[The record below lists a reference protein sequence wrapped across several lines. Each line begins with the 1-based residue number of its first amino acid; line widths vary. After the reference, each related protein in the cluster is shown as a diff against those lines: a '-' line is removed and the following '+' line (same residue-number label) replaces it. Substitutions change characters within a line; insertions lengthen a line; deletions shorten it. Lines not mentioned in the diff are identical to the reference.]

1 MSHTTRAVTLPAD
14 TGRTARQERR
24 SERERDREQLP
35 RTRLGWGAI
44 TVLVFLG
51 MHLVIVL
58 FPFVWMIYS
67 SFKTNPEF
75 QQSVWSLPSALQ
87 WDNYATALTDGSLAL
102 YAGNSLLVT
111 LASVAITVMIATAA
125 GYAFVVYRTSWM
137 PAVELI
143 MLVAMAIPAY
153 IALVPLVAII
163 RELGMLDSLLGVI
176 LPTVAFNLPIS
187 VLIMRGFFATVPR
200 DLIEAARIDGASEF
214 AVFLRVMV
222 PIAKPAMF
230 TTAIVNVIW
239 VWNDFLFPLVILN
252 SPERKTLPLGLTDF
266 VGERTTNYPVLLAAI
281 LLAALGSF
289 LVYLVF
295 QRHVIGGLT
304 SGALKQ

>member
-1 MSHTTRAVTLPAD
+1 MSHATMAVTVPSDEGLTP
-14 TGRTARQERR
+14 RQERR
-24 SERERDREQLP
+24 REREQLP

-44 TVLVFLG
+44 TVLVLLAL
-51 MHLVIVL
+51 HLIVVL
-58 FPFVWMIYS
+58 FPFLWMVYS

-75 QQSVWSLPSALQ
+75 QESVWSLPSALQ
-87 WDNYATALTDGSLAL
+87 WDNYATALADGSLAL
-102 YAGNSLLVT
+102 YAGNSLIVT
-111 LASVAITVMIATAA
+111 LASVLITVAIATAA
-125 GYAFVVYRTSWM
+125 GYAFVVYRTRWM
-137 PAVELI
+137 PVVELV

-163 RELGMLDSLLGVI
+163 RELGMLDTLVGVI

-214 AVFLRVMV
+214 AVFARVMV

-230 TTAIVNVIW
+230 TTGIVNVIW

>member
-1 MSHTTRAVTLPAD
+1 MSQATMSVVLAD
-14 TGRTARQERR
+14 DAKRSPRR
-24 SERERDREQLP
+24 PRRHEREQLP
-35 RTRLGWGAI
+35 PTRLGWGTI
-44 TVLVFLG
+44 TVLALLG
-51 MHLVIVL
+51 LHLVIVL
-58 FPFVWMIYS
+58 FPFVWMLYS
-67 SFKTNPEF
+67 SFKTNKEF
-75 QQSVWSLPSALQ
+75 QQSVWSLPSTLQ
-87 WDNYATALTDGSLAL
+87 WDNYAAALADGSLAL
-102 YAGNSLLVT
+102 YAWNSLLVT
-111 LASVAITVMIATAA
+111 LASVIITVAIATAA
-125 GYAFVVYRTSWM
+125 GYAFVVYRTKWM

-163 RELGMLDSLLGVI
+163 RELGLLDTLPGVI

-187 VLIMRGFFATVPR
+187 VLIMRGFFSTVPR
-200 DLIEAARIDGASEF
+200 DLIEAARIDGASEL
-214 AVFLRVMV
+214 AVFARVMV

-230 TTAIVNVIW
+230 TTGIVNVIW

-252 SPERKTLPLGLTDF
+252 SPENKTLPLGLTDF

>member
-1 MSHTTRAVTLPAD
+1 MSQATMAVVVPDEPRHTR
-14 TGRTARQERR
+14 RQERR
-24 SERERDREQLP
+24 RERERLP
-35 RTRLGWGAI
+35 RTRLGWGTL
-44 TVLVFLG
+44 TVLVLLG
-51 MHLVIVL
+51 LHLLVVL
-58 FPFVWMIYS
+58 FPFVWMLYS
-67 SFKTNPEF
+67 SFKTNQEF
-75 QQSVWSLPSALQ
+75 QGSVWSLPSALQ
-87 WDNYATALTDGSLAL
+87 WDNYATALADGSLAL

-111 LASVAITVMIATAA
+111 LASVLVTVAIATAA
-125 GYAFVVYRTSWM
+125 GYAFVVYRTRWM

-163 RELGMLDSLLGVI
+163 REMGMLDTLPGVI

-200 DLIEAARIDGASEF
+200 DLIEAARIDGASELTVF
-214 AVFLRVMV
+214 ARVMV

-230 TTAIVNVIW
+230 TTGIVNVIW

>member
-1 MSHTTRAVTLPAD
+1 MSEAMRT
-14 TGRTARQERR
+14 RTAP
-24 SERERDREQLP
+24 SP
-35 RTRLGWGAI
+35 GTI
-44 TVLVFLG
+44 TVLAILAV
-51 MHLVIVL
+51 HLVVVL

-67 SFKTNPEF
+67 SFKTNKEF
-75 QQSVWSLPSALQ
+75 QGSVWSLPAGLQ
-87 WDNYATALTDGSLAL
+87 WDNYASALGDGSLAL
-102 YAGNSLLVT
+102 YAWNSLLVT
-111 LASVAITVMIATAA
+111 LASVLITVAISTAA
-125 GYAFVVYRTSWM
+125 GYAFIVYRTRWM

-163 RELGMLDSLLGVI
+163 REMGMLDTLPGVI

-187 VLIMRGFFATVPR
+187 VLIMRAFFASVPR

-214 AVFLRVMV
+214 SAFLRVMV
-222 PIAKPAMF
+222 PIARPAMF

-239 VWNDFLFPLVILN
+239 VWNDFLFPLVVLS

-295 QRHVIGGLT
+295 QKQVIGGLT